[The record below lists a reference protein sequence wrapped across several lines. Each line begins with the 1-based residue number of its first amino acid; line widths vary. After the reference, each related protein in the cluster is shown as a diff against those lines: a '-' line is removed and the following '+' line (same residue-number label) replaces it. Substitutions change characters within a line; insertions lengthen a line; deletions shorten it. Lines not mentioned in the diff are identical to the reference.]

1 MLAEIY
7 LLRLETL
14 LRTSKGAT
22 LAENSRFVPLN
33 PASFRDVLFAVPS
46 IFEAASID
54 GGQSTEA

>member
-14 LRTSKGAT
+14 MR
-22 LAENSRFVPLN
+22 AEENTRADDSRFVQLN
-33 PASFRDVLFAVPS
+33 PASFRDGLFAVAS

-54 GGQSTEA
+54 RRKSTEA

>member
-7 LLRLETL
+7 ILRLVSL

-33 PASFRDVLFAVPS
+33 PASFRDAQTKGDGEKH
-46 IFEAASID
+46 FE
-54 GGQSTEA
+54 QRV